1 VAQQALVVT
10 EVPSLSPV
18 VHASSEKPGWIIKC
32 GKTVGCGAA
41 SSGLTRV
48 PAAPGLP
55 RKEQHRIGRMDL
67 LNTSFETFEEKIRDQ
82 LGRVLGGGFDPARD
96 IVAIIVN
103 RWPHGYAY
111 SYNSLYDP
119 MEWVLRSVGC
129 IRRDA
134 LRGPSAV
141 PRIGEQ

>member
-1 VAQQALVVT
+1 MRKSLVLGIGT
-10 EVPSLSPV
+10 FQPGARSSP
-18 VHASSEKPGWIIKC
+18 
-32 GKTVGCGAA
+32 TVDFK
-41 SSGLTRV
+41 LRKLD
-48 PAAPGLP
+48 PA
-55 RKEQHRIGRMDL
+55 RF
-67 LNTSFETFEEKIRDQ
+67 NQ